1 MKTSTYKNHPGDCVL
16 GGHPRCENVPGGDC
30 RGPFPDPVPDQFIQL
45 LESRIPVDFRENSIT
60 IKYDGWWHLT
70 IKLRE
75 PQISLMCP
83 PDERHIYGGGKTF
96 DEAVE
101 QLLVELDKAKK
112 DGWSF

>member
-1 MKTSTYKNHPGDCVL
+1 M
-16 GGHPRCENVPGGDC
+16 GG
-30 RGPFPDPVPDQFIQL
+30 
-45 LESRIPVDFRENSIT
+45 
-60 IKYDGWWHLT
+60 HLT

-83 PDERHIYGGGKTF
+83 PDERHVYGGGKTF